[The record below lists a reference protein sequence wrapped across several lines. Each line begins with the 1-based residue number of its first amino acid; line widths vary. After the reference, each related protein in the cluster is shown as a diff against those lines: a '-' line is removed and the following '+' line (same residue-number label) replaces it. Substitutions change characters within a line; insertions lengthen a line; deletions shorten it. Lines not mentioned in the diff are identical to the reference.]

1 MTRLKFAILAIGLIL
16 LGLAVIIPSW
26 VEEAQR
32 KRDINA
38 AIEALKEFG
47 GSVNQTNTKMT
58 RIWFRGAA
66 LDDQSLAKAA
76 VHLKPFKDIYELDLR
91 QTGVT
96 GKTLAALSGL
106 YVGRIVL
113 DPDQINRVSI
123 QQFNECHRIYGIK
136 LTGENITEEVVMGLI
151 PAFREW
157 ILPGGRGG
165 TLVLDDISVK
175 GLNRLESEVPN
186 LRGVQTKFGGHPIA
200 DAWKG
205 PR

>member
-1 MTRLKFAILAIGLIL
+1 MTRLKFAILAVGLIL

-32 KRDINA
+32 KRDIDA

-47 GSVNQTNTKMT
+47 GSVNQTNTMMT

-66 LDDQSLAKAA
+66 LDDQSLAKAV

-91 QTGVT
+91 RTGIT

-113 DPDQINRVSI
+113 DPNQINRVSI
-123 QQFNECHRIYGIK
+123 QQLNECHRIYGIK
-136 LTGENITEEVVMGLI
+136 LTGEDITEEVVMSLI

-165 TLVLDDISVK
+165 TLELDDISVK

-186 LRGVQTKFGGHPIA
+186 LCGVQTKSGGHPIA

>member
-1 MTRLKFAILAIGLIL
+1 
-16 LGLAVIIPSW
+16 

-32 KRDINA
+32 KRDIDA
-38 AIEALKEFG
+38 AIEALKEYG
-47 GSVNQTNTKMT
+47 GSVNHTNTMMT

-66 LDDQSLAKAA
+66 LDDQSFAKAA
-76 VHLKPFKDIYELDLR
+76 VHLKPFKDIYELDFR

-113 DPDQINRVSI
+113 DPNQINRVSI
-123 QQFNECHRIYGIK
+123 QQLNECHRIYGIK
-136 LTGENITEEVVMGLI
+136 LTGEDITEEVVMSLI

-165 TLVLDDISVK
+165 TLELDDISVK

-186 LRGVQTKFGGHPIA
+186 LCGVQTKSGGHPIA